1 MSTIR
6 VKFFLASKIF
16 TAIFQTIN
24 IETYHSIG
32 VEK

>member
-1 MSTIR
+1 MSTIL

-16 TAIFQTIN
+16 TAIFQNIN
-24 IETYHSIG
+24 IEISHSIG